1 MRYSVVGFEN
11 ALNKLC
17 SSTGPK
23 YQCPLPFFTTL
34 FVSYIALLAEA
45 NSKSKQPT
53 ALRGS
58 NSSHSQPTKS
68 RCLDVAREARDSVC
82 HCTFELTLP
91 RCQR

>member
-11 ALNKLC
+11 ALKNCVQVLC
-17 SSTGPK
+17 N
-23 YQCPLPFFTTL
+23 LPSQPFRL
-34 FVSYIALLAEA
+34 LYSILAEA